1 MRTSQHEA
9 RSKTVTL
16 PGGRFASERLA
27 DVPRIVGAAA
37 LLTGPL
43 AHLAAWRSRRGQ
55 PRRAERRW
63 AQAARRLLRV
73 EVTASGLHHVDTKQ
87 RYVVAPLHEGFADAL
102 ALLTLPLDLRF
113 VARRELHEWRVLGRA
128 LTEGDHIAVTPESGS
143 LAYREILR
151 RAPGVLDQG
160 ESLVVFPQGS
170 ILGIE
175 TAFAPGAFRLA
186 RRLDVP
192 LLPVV
197 LSGSHRVWEHPF
209 RPVVRPRQQIF
220 MRVLP
225 AVVPHEAEQSVRSLE
240 QRMKSLALQCAA
252 PPRRYV
258 PELDG
263 WWDGY
268 QFAIDADHPQLAA
281 RVAARRADVEQPT
294 TTSPAAAA

>member
-1 MRTSQHEA
+1 MTLPQHEA
-9 RSKTVTL
+9 RRKTIVL
-16 PGGRFASERLA
+16 PGGRFATERLA

-43 AHLAAWRSRRGQ
+43 AHLASRRSRRGQ
-55 PRRAERRW
+55 PRTAERKW
-63 AQAARRLLRV
+63 ASAAQRLLRV
-73 EVTASGLHHVDTKQ
+73 EVIASGLHHVDAER

-113 VARRELHEWRVLGRA
+113 VARDELREWGLLGRA
-128 LTEGDHIAVTPESGS
+128 LVDGHHIGVTPESGVA
-143 LAYREILR
+143 AYREMLR
-151 RAPGVLDQG
+151 RAPAALDQG

-170 ILGIE
+170 ILGVE
-175 TAFAPGAFRLA
+175 TAFAPGAFRFA

-209 RPVVRPRQQIF
+209 SPVVRPRQRIF
-220 MRVLP
+220 MQVLP
-225 AVVPHEAEQSVRSLE
+225 AVAPEEAEQSARSLE
-240 QRMKSLALQCAA
+240 RRMKSLALESAA

-258 PELDG
+258 PERDG

-268 QFAIDADHPQLAA
+268 EFTIDPDYSHLAE
-281 RVAARRADVEQPT
+281 RVAVRRAMVAPT
-294 TTSPAAAA
+294 VPTSPAKAA